1 MGYFN
6 QYPYEDN
13 EELNLDYVLAK
24 ITALKDQVNS
34 LNSQIGA
41 FNAMLMQKADKA
53 TTISGY
59 GITDAYTKAE
69 INSRLSLKADKSN
82 TYTKT
87 QVNNLLIPKVNA
99 SDLALVATSGNYS
112 DLNNKP
118 TAADITYTAGQ
129 SIKDGID
136 YIHTCDELL
145 KISSVPDIEVSYVC
159 EWQKYYFLS
168 FETLV
173 YNNVYNQMV
182 IPTSYFSNTSFDARP
197 FLINPYNNVTY
208 QIWQNG
214 DDSVKMKASSIES
227 TYFRVYGIMKK

>member
-24 ITALKDQVNS
+24 MAALKDQVKD

-41 FNAMLMQKADKA
+41 FNAMLLQKADKA

-59 GITDAYTKAE
+59 GITNAYTKNE
-69 INSRLSLKADKSN
+69 VNNRLSFKADKNN

-87 QVNNLLIPKVNA
+87 QVDNLLSAKANI
-99 SDLALVATSGNYS
+99 SSLSTVATSGSYN
-112 DLNNKP
+112 DLTDKP
-118 TAADITYTAGQ
+118 TAADITYITGQ
-129 SIKDGID
+129 SVKDGID

-159 EWQKYYFLS
+159 EWQNYYFLS

-173 YNNVYNQMV
+173 YNNIHNQIL

-197 FLINPYNNVTY
+197 FITNPYNNVTY

-227 TYFRVYGIMKK
+227 TFFRVYGIMKK